1 MRKRQDAHLHLRPD
15 RHPGPHAAARLSFDH
30 IAVLDWS
37 AASTPK
43 RGRDSIWLGVAGP
56 HGMTAENLPTRAQA
70 ETRLAALLDG
80 TLAAGTRLLLAC
92 DLSFGFP
99 RGFVP
104 VLTGQTDAL
113 AIWDWLAQH
122 ITDDASNRHNLR
134 QVAALANAAFAGGG
148 PFWGNGAKQD
158 VPGLAR
164 RKPALPHGLAEFRLT
179 EQVARAQGLYPKSSW
194 QLAGAG
200 AVGAQNLVGLPM
212 LARLRARFAPQV
224 AVWPFDVADAPIVLV
239 ETYTALVDDAV
250 RAADPAM
257 VRDAAQV
264 TLLAKAL
271 RAMDRA
277 GTLPPLFAPPPPE
290 ALPEEGWIFGLGH
303 GATLMRHL

>member
-1 MRKRQDAHLHLRPD
+1 MR
-15 RHPGPHAAARLSFDH
+15 FETF
-30 IAVLDWS
+30 AVLDWS

-56 HGMTAENLPTRAQA
+56 QGMTAENIPTRAEA
-70 ETRLAALLDG
+70 ETRLTALLQD

-104 VLTGQTDAL
+104 VLTGQTHAL
-113 AIWDWLAQH
+113 AGWDWLAQH

-134 QVAALANAAFAGGG
+134 EVAAKANAAFAGGG
-148 PFWGNGAKQD
+148 PFWGNGAKAD
-158 VPGLAR
+158 VPNLPR
-164 RKPALPHGLAEFRLT
+164 HKPALPPGLAEFRLT
-179 EQVARAQGLYPKSSW
+179 EQVARAQGLHPKSSW

-200 AVGAQNLVGLPM
+200 AVGAQNLVGLPL
-212 LARLRARFAPQV
+212 LARLRARFAPHV
-224 AVWPFDVADAPIVLV
+224 AVWPFEAADAPIVLV
-239 ETYTALVDDAV
+239 ETYTALVDNAV
-250 RAADPAM
+250 RAADPDM

-264 TLLAKAL
+264 TLLAHAL
-271 RAMDRA
+271 HAMDRA
-277 GTLPPLFAPPPPE
+277 GTLPPLFAPPPPQ

-303 GATLMRHL
+303 GADLMRHL